1 MPQSLGAQPLTGME
15 IQGQEAEHKTA
26 PEQAPTDMTAL
37 LEVEAL
43 TCHYDSQLVLEEV
56 GFRLNPGEIGC
67 ILGPSGCG
75 KSTLL
80 RTIAGFHPIS
90 AGEIRLAGKLLA
102 SRTQSI
108 PPEKRQIG
116 MVFQDYALFPHLTV
130 LDNVRFGLG
139 RGKEAMARALGLL
152 ELVGLADLA
161 RRYPHEL
168 SGGQQ
173 QRIALARALAPKPR
187 LVLMDEPFS
196 NLDVT
201 LRKRLSLDVRDILKR
216 AGTSAI
222 LVTHDQ
228 QEAFAMSD
236 HIGVIQQG
244 RLLQWDTAANLYHAP
259 ATRFVAQFVGNGTF
273 LPGTVRSDGHI
284 DTELGPVTSKRP
296 GTWTTD
302 QAVDILIRPD
312 DLVFDQDATIQ
323 AQVISKVFAGS
334 STLYQV
340 RLESNRTLEI
350 LAPSHN
356 QYQEGEQVG
365 LRLKTVQLLVF
376 ESTFST

>member
-1 MPQSLGAQPLTGME
+1 
-15 IQGQEAEHKTA
+15 
-26 PEQAPTDMTAL
+26 MTAL
-37 LEVEAL
+37 LEIEAV
-43 TCHYDSQLVLEEV
+43 TCHYDSQLVLEDV
-56 GFRLNPGEIGC
+56 GFRLHPGEIGC

-80 RTIAGFHPIS
+80 RTIAGFHPLS
-90 AGEIRLAGKLLA
+90 AGEIRLAGELIS
-102 SRTQSI
+102 SRSHFV

-130 LDNVRFGLG
+130 LDNVRFGLSRSG
-139 RGKEAMARALGLL
+139 NTLARALELL

-187 LVLMDEPFS
+187 LILMDEPFS
-196 NLDVT
+196 NLDVS
-201 LRKRLSLDVRDILKR
+201 LRKRLSLDVRDILKQ

-244 RLLQWDTAANLYHAP
+244 RLLQWDTATNLYQAP
-259 ATRFVAQFVGNGTF
+259 QNRFVAQFVGNGTF
-273 LPGTVRSDGHI
+273 LPATALNAVDLE
-284 DTELGPVTSKRP
+284 TELGPVTSQ
-296 GTWTTD
+296 
-302 QAVDILIRPD
+302 QANSWPTNRDVEVLVRPD
-312 DLVFDQDATIQ
+312 EVAIDPNAPVKAF
-323 AQVISKVFAGS
+323 VVNKVFAGS
-334 STLYQV
+334 SILY
-340 RLESNRTLEI
+340 RLRLNSERTLEV
-350 LAPSHN
+350 LAPNH
-356 QYQEGEQVG
+356 QDYQEGDQVG
-365 LRLKTVQLLVF
+365 LRLKTDRLLAF
-376 ESTFST
+376 EAQAPRASA